1 MSVQKPNNIAKE
13 AAFQLVAGG
22 AAGTYVN
29 IFIISLFPQIK
40 KLKYSLYYILIYL
53 LPYLM
58 YVQEIFSFTNKTQTT
73 NVEFIPFFVFWSKC
87 PNIEKTKNQLSFL
100 GKM

>member
-22 AAGTYVN
+22 AAGILN

-40 KLKYSLYYILIYL
+40 KLK
-53 LPYLM
+53 
-58 YVQEIFSFTNKTQTT
+58 
-73 NVEFIPFFVFWSKC
+73 
-87 PNIEKTKNQLSFL
+87 
-100 GKM
+100 